1 MITLIIVGIVSGLI
15 TAVSPCVLPVLPAIL
30 TSSIQDGARSSR
42 RPYVVVG
49 GLVTSFAVFTLLGGV
64 LLSSLGLPDDVLRW
78 VGIATL
84 GIVGLGLAVPA
95 VGHILERPF
104 QNARMPRLSRDGN
117 GFVMGLALGLV
128 FVPCAGPILASIT
141 VLAATNGLSW
151 GLVALTV
158 AFAVGVAVPLLGFGI
173 AGQRI
178 GSRIK
183 SVRTRLKT
191 IRIASG
197 VVLVA
202 TALVI
207 ATNIAEP
214 LQRLAPS
221 ALAHIQD
228 RIENNSGV
236 RDRLD
241 SLARRPASTSGSS
254 GALSFDECEQGP
266 SDELQNCGPAR
277 DFTGIEKWLN
287 TTDGAPLTLDG
298 LKGRVV
304 LVDFWTY
311 SCINCQRTFPYLTAW
326 DDRYR
331 DKGLTIVGVHAPEF
345 AFEHVASNVKD
356 AAERYGLKYPIAID
370 NEFSTWNAWDQRF
383 WPAHYLI
390 DQQGNVRQVHYGEGG
405 YAETEHLIQ
414 QLLDAPAEAP
424 VAVDPGHNTQGRTQ
438 ESYLGSQR
446 LQYADNPE
454 LAYDKPVN
462 LAGNSTPEL
471 NHFSYDGEWT
481 IGSESAVAGR
491 DARIYLHF
499 YAADVHL
506 VLGGMGSVTLSLAS
520 DPTATRVVDVDGV
533 SDLYELYS
541 GSPTE
546 DVMTI
551 DVGAGVEAYAFT
563 FG

>member
-1 MITLIIVGIVSGLI
+1 
-15 TAVSPCVLPVLPAIL
+15 
-30 TSSIQDGARSSR
+30 
-42 RPYVVVG
+42 VVVG
-49 GLVTSFAVFTLLGGV
+49 GLVTSFAVFTLLGGI
-64 LLSSLGLPDDVLRW
+64 LLSSLGLPQDVLRW
-78 VGIATL
+78 VGIVTL
-84 GIVGLGLAVPA
+84 GIVGIGLAIPA

-104 QNARMPRLSRDGN
+104 QNTRMPKLSRDGN

-141 VLAATNGLSW
+141 VLAATNGLNW
-151 GLVALTV
+151 GLVALTL

-183 SVRTRLKT
+183 AVRTKLPT

-197 VVLVA
+197 VVLIA

-207 ATNIAEP
+207 ATNLAEP
-214 LQRLAPS
+214 LQRLAPA
-221 ALAHIQD
+221 ALAQIQD
-228 RIENNSGV
+228 KIENNSSV

-241 SLARRPASTSGSS
+241 SLAGRTTSTSDAS
-254 GALSFDECEQGP
+254 GALTFDQCEQGP
-266 SDELQNCGPAR
+266 TDKLQNCGPAL
-277 DFTGIEKWLN
+277 DFAGIDEWLN
-287 TTDGAPLTLDG
+287 TTGGAPLTLEG

-345 AFEHVASNVKD
+345 SFEKVVSNVQD
-356 AAERYGLKYPIAID
+356 AAARYGIKYPIAID
-370 NEFSTWNAWDQRF
+370 NDFTTWSAYDQRF

-405 YAETEHLIQ
+405 YAETERLIQ

-424 VAVDPGHNTQGRTQ
+424 VTADPGHNTQGRTQ
-438 ESYLGSQR
+438 ESYLGSTR
-446 LQYADNPE
+446 LQYADNAN
-454 LAYDKPVN
+454 LAYDKP
-462 LAGNSTPEL
+462 AKFTGNQTPAL
-471 NHFSYDGEWT
+471 NHFSFDGEWT
-481 IGSESAVAGR
+481 IGAESAAAGPN
-491 DARIYLHF
+491 ARIYLHF

-506 VLGGMGSVTLSLAS
+506 VLGGTGTVTVTLAS
-520 DPTATRVVDVDGV
+520 DPSVKHVVPIDGI
-533 SDLYELYS
+533 SDLYELHS
-541 GSPTE
+541 GDARD

-551 DVGAGVEAYAFT
+551 DVGQGVEAYAFT